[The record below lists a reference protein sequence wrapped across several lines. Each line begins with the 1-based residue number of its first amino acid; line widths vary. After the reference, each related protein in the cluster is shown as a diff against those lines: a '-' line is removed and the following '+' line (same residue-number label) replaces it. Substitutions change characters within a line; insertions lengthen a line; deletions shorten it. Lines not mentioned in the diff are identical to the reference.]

1 MSFFF
6 VIIVIGIW
14 LYCLRALSKAKLEF
28 WRYLCGA
35 LGFFAIVMVVFQE
48 MLTMPLARCVAA
60 MAGVIGSITDTF
72 FSYIK
77 YGIIF
82 ITTETG
88 SMTLQIDMECSGI
101 IEIMAFLS
109 LLGFYRVY
117 SVYERVVVGV
127 LGTAYIMI
135 CNALRI
141 TLICEAVHFMG
152 TDAYFVA
159 HTFIGRI
166 FFYVLTVVLYF
177 YVFTKPHI
185 VRMKVGNFSYD
196 NPKPSA

>member
-1 MSFFF
+1 MSPIF
-6 VIIVIGIW
+6 IVIVIALW
-14 LYCLRALSKAKLEF
+14 LYCLKALSRAKLEF

-35 LGFFAIVMVVFQE
+35 MGSFVIMMITLQE
-48 MLTMPLARCVAA
+48 VLTMPLARCVAA
-60 MAGVIGSITDTF
+60 MAGLVGNVTDTF
-72 FSYIK
+72 AAYLK

-82 ITTETG
+82 ITTATG
-88 SMTLQIDMECSGI
+88 SMTLQIDLECSGI
-101 IEIMAFLS
+101 IEIMAFIS
-109 LLGFYRVY
+109 LLAFFRVY
-117 SVYERVVVGV
+117 SVSERIIVGV

-152 TDAYFVA
+152 TDAYFIS

-166 FFYVLTVVLYF
+166 FFYALTVILYF

-196 NPKPSA
+196 NNGPSA